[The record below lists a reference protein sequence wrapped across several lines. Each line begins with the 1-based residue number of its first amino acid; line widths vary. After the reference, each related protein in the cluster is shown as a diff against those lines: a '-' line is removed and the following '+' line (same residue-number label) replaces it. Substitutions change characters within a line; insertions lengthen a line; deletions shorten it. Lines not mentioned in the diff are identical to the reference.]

1 MGGPS
6 SAAPSTSTGTNRPC
20 QWTCS
25 GVGVSLCT
33 STVTDWPSRR
43 RSSGPGTEPLYPVV
57 LIVRRGAISIST
69 GEMRSVISALGFS
82 GAAWAARRDAT
93 LQPAGVPITARKS
106 RRSMVLLCSPRSLY
120 RLAGAPRSPRAHSA
134 RHKARLRR
142 DRIRQ
147 ARHNERLSAPP
158 PPDVQPSPALPPRF
172 AAERGMR
179 EIQALLEGQEFASD
193 DDHNAKLAEL
203 MRGGRLHEKANAWK
217 RDDPKW
223 RAQELAY
230 DALEASDPVEAL
242 RLVHEALK
250 LDPDCT
256 EAQHPMVSL
265 APMHPPDAR
274 NRRQG
279 RAQHGRE
286 LHSGEH
292 RPLLAHA
299 VDAAL
304 HAGEKIGRASC
315 RER

>member
-1 MGGPS
+1 MGVPS
-6 SAAPSTSTGTNRPC
+6 SAASTSTGTNRPC
-20 QWTCS
+20 QWTIS

-120 RLAGAPRSPRAHSA
+120 RLAGAPRFPRAHSA

-242 RLVHEALK
+242 RLVRSPEIGSRLHRSA
-250 LDPDCT
+250 
-256 EAQHPMVSL
+256 
-265 APMHPPDAR
+265 APHGVAGPHGFGQPHPPDAR

-304 HAGEKIGRASC
+304 HAGET
-315 RER
+315 